1 MSTEIFLAVLGAAIL
16 HASWN
21 ALVKFG
27 GDRFVAISLMAIFS
41 GVISL
46 AGIFFVGLPSTA
58 ALPWLLLSVL
68 FHTGYCLFL
77 SKAYELADFGQIYPI
92 ARGVAPL
99 LSALL
104 SWLVLSEIP
113 RPLALLGTVI
123 LVSGVIMMAF
133 DGRRG
138 PDKLDVRAI
147 VCALVTAG
155 FTACYTLSDGAGSRA
170 SVEPLSYI
178 LWLFMFNGLA
188 MFCLLWIT
196 RRAIV
201 FREIRSHW
209 RHGTLGGA
217 MQLLSYGIVIWA
229 MKSTPIALVAA
240 LRETSVL
247 FAMIISVWMLKE
259 QPSKL
264 RILASAII
272 MAGVAVTKFG

>member
-1 MSTEIFLAVLGAAIL
+1 MSSEIFLAVLGAALL

-27 GDRFVAISLMAIFS
+27 SNRFVAISLMAIFS

-46 AGIFFVGLPSTA
+46 IGVFFVGLPSLS
-58 ALPWLLLSVL
+58 ALPWLLLSVV

-77 SKAYELADFGQIYPI
+77 SKAYEQAEFGQIYPI

-104 SWLVLSEIP
+104 SWLILSEIP
-113 RPLALLGTVI
+113 RTVALLGAVV
-123 LVSGVIMMAF
+123 LVSGVIMMTF

-138 PDKLDVRAI
+138 ANKLNIRAI
-147 VCALVTAG
+147 IYALITAT

-170 SVEPLSYI
+170 SIEPLSYI
-178 LWLFMFNGLA
+178 LWLFMFNGLT
-188 MFCLLWIT
+188 MFALLWIMH
-196 RRAIV
+196 RKVV
-201 FREIRSHW
+201 FREIRQHW
-209 RHGTLGGA
+209 RHGLIGGA
-217 MQLLSYGIVIWA
+217 MQLLAYGIVIWA

-247 FAMIISVWMLKE
+247 FAMVISIWMLKE
-259 QPSKL
+259 KPSML
-264 RILASAII
+264 RLIASAVI
-272 MAGVAVTKFG
+272 MAGVVITKFG

>member
-1 MSTEIFLAVLGAAIL
+1 MSTEVFLMVLAAAML

-27 GDRFVAISLMAIFS
+27 NDRLVAISLMAIFS
-41 GVISL
+41 GIISL
-46 AGIFFVGLPSTA
+46 VGIFFVALPSAT

-92 ARGVAPL
+92 ARGVSPL

-104 SWLVLSEIP
+104 SWLILTEIP
-113 RPLALLGTVI
+113 PPLALIGALI
-123 LVSGVIMMAF
+123 LVSGVILMAF
-133 DGRRG
+133 DGRKG
-138 PDKLDVRAI
+138 PNKLNLRALI
-147 VCALVTAG
+147 YALITAG

-170 SVEPLSYI
+170 SIEPLSYI

-188 MFCLLWIT
+188 MFAVLWVN
-196 RRAIV
+196 RRQQV
-201 FREIRSHW
+201 LREIRNHW
-209 RHGTLGGA
+209 RKGFLGGA
-217 MQLLSYGIVIWA
+217 MQLLAYGIVIWA

-247 FAMIISVWMLKE
+247 FAMLIAVWLLKE
-259 QPSKL
+259 RPSKMRL
-264 RILASAII
+264 LASAII
-272 MAGVAVTKFG
+272 MAGVTVTKFG